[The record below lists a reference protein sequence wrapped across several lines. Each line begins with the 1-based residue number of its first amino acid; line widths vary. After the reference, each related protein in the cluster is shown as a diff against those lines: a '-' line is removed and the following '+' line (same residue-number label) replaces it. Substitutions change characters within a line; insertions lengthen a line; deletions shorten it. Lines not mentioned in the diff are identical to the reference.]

1 MEKVRLEIELHEY
14 KRLALVIRDHKSMLY
29 KLSMHEL
36 IRRDLVRDMD
46 FDAAASSFAPW
57 LHAVKASKITIRTG
71 KSLFVIGLVLVWLQI
86 SCFLVN

>member
-1 MEKVRLEIELHEY
+1 MDIPMEKVRLEIDLHEY

-46 FDAAASSFAPW
+46 IMLGILEKSE
-57 LHAVKASKITIRTG
+57 VKQEVSK
-71 KSLFVIGLVLVWLQI
+71 
-86 SCFLVN
+86 

>member
-1 MEKVRLEIELHEY
+1 MEKVKLEIDLHEY

-46 FDAAASSFAPW
+46 ILQGILEKSE
-57 LHAVKASKITIRTG
+57 VKQEVSK
-71 KSLFVIGLVLVWLQI
+71 
-86 SCFLVN
+86 

>member
-1 MEKVRLEIELHEY
+1 MEKIRLEIDLHEY

-46 FDAAASSFAPW
+46 IMQGILEKSE
-57 LHAVKASKITIRTG
+57 VKQEASK
-71 KSLFVIGLVLVWLQI
+71 
-86 SCFLVN
+86 

>member
-1 MEKVRLEIELHEY
+1 MEKVKLEIDLHEY

-46 FDAAASSFAPW
+46 IVQGILEKSE
-57 LHAVKASKITIRTG
+57 VKQEVSK
-71 KSLFVIGLVLVWLQI
+71 
-86 SCFLVN
+86 

>member
-1 MEKVRLEIELHEY
+1 MEKVRLEIDLHEY

-46 FDAAASSFAPW
+46 IVQGILEKSE
-57 LHAVKASKITIRTG
+57 VKQEVSK
-71 KSLFVIGLVLVWLQI
+71 
-86 SCFLVN
+86 

>member
-1 MEKVRLEIELHEY
+1 MEKVRLEIDLHEY

-46 FDAAASSFAPW
+46 IMLGILEKSE
-57 LHAVKASKITIRTG
+57 VKQEVSK
-71 KSLFVIGLVLVWLQI
+71 
-86 SCFLVN
+86 

>member
-1 MEKVRLEIELHEY
+1 MEKVRLEIDLHEY

-46 FDAAASSFAPW
+46 IMLGILEKSE
-57 LHAVKASKITIRTG
+57 VKQGVSK
-71 KSLFVIGLVLVWLQI
+71 
-86 SCFLVN
+86 

>member
-1 MEKVRLEIELHEY
+1 MEKVRLEIDLHEY

-46 FDAAASSFAPW
+46 IMQGILEKSE
-57 LHAVKASKITIRTG
+57 VKREVSK
-71 KSLFVIGLVLVWLQI
+71 
-86 SCFLVN
+86 

>member
-1 MEKVRLEIELHEY
+1 MEKVRLEIDLHEY

-46 FDAAASSFAPW
+46 IMQGILEKSE
-57 LHAVKASKITIRTG
+57 VKQEVSK
-71 KSLFVIGLVLVWLQI
+71 
-86 SCFLVN
+86 

>member
-1 MEKVRLEIELHEY
+1 MEKVRLEIDLHEY

-46 FDAAASSFAPW
+46 IMQGILEKSEIKQE
-57 LHAVKASKITIRTG
+57 VSK
-71 KSLFVIGLVLVWLQI
+71 
-86 SCFLVN
+86 